1 MTERVKH
8 ICRRALPQGNELCLR
23 LNLCPAGWMLHL
35 GESFGTALVLWQC
48 RLVWLSEKASGSFS
62 PAGTENNRAMFYD
75 ILQGKHRWGQ
85 GRTTWEGSQ
94 AFVQSLWGVTHPSER
109 SHGQQA
115 DCPVFWHHRNL
126 PSLFCGSG
134 PSPGKP
140 KARLVTFPD
149 DYEQTKLLFISRKIA
164 LPSEWPLFLLR
175 KVANTCWLLKV
186 KKA

>member
-8 ICRRALPQGNELCLR
+8 ICRRRALPQGNELCLR
-23 LNLCPAGWMLHL
+23 LNLCPVGWMLHL
-35 GESFGTALVLWQC
+35 GKSFGTALVLRQC

-85 GRTTWEGSQ
+85 GQTTWEGSQ

-109 SHGQQA
+109 SRGQQA

-126 PSLFCGSG
+126 SSLFCGSG

-140 KARLVTFPD
+140 KARLVTIFSWWLWAN
-149 DYEQTKLLFISRKIA
+149 QASVHIKKGCTALWMAFIS
-164 LPSEWPLFLLR
+164 PLESGKHLL
-175 KVANTCWLLKV
+175 AV
-186 KKA
+186 KG